1 MFYIGIFLNL
11 LLLLM
16 VLHSKVIHILFFFF
30 THEGC
35 SLVMNTVMFPRV
47 TALCGQFQEH
57 LLFFALLLSLTALL
71 GQRSP
76 LPEVLLDIQKKSSLA
91 TLGLI

>member
-1 MFYIGIFLNL
+1 
-11 LLLLM
+11 
-16 VLHSKVIHILFFFF
+16 
-30 THEGC
+30 
-35 SLVMNTVMFPRV
+35 MNTVMFPCV
-47 TALCGQFQEH
+47 TALCGRFQEH